1 MRAANNCVSRVHRG
15 TGEDARSS
23 IVSALLVIVM
33 LCTGVNSQEPSS
45 TEYTFRSRTEL
56 VLVNVTVRDKNGN
69 PVRDLKRE
77 DFTLL
82 EDNKPQ
88 QVLSFDL
95 ENTDAVLST
104 AATEAALLRPAQ
116 PAKTD
121 TTSALASRPLK
132 DRRLII
138 LFFDLS
144 SMQPDE
150 IDQATTAAQNYV
162 DKQMVPADLVS
173 VVSLGS
179 TLSVNQ
185 DFTSNRTLLKTAL
198 QSFSAGE
205 GAGFEEGSTGTIEG
219 TSETGGAFT
228 SDDTEYN
235 IFNTDRRLQALRS
248 IADKLGS
255 IDEKKSLIYFSSGMD
270 RTGIE
275 NQSQLRSATNAAV
288 RANMAIYTMD
298 IRGLQALVPGG
309 EAQNASMRGT
319 SPYSGKSVAS
329 AFDSNATTQET
340 LVTLAGDTGGR
351 AFLDS
356 NDFGR
361 VFTGVQQDTSVY
373 YLLGYHS
380 SNAARDGRFRR
391 ITVRVNR
398 PGLKLDFR
406 RGYYAPADFQ
416 HSTRDDRE
424 RQLDEELASELPTT
438 DLPVYL
444 SAAYFRI
451 ADRRFYVPVSVVV
464 PGSQIP
470 FTHNNDQ
477 DRATLDVLGIVTDPD
492 KRPVGQIRDTV
503 KVALN
508 TSQLVQ
514 RKNVQYNSGFVLPPG
529 AYHLKFVVREN
540 QSGRLG
546 SFETD
551 ITVPDLKS
559 VPVKMSSIVLANQL
573 QQASNHKTENPMVR
587 DGSEVIPSVTHVF
600 SSGQHLYFYYEVYD
614 PARAAAPANA
624 QANDR
629 NRQAIHLLT
638 NVAFFRGNTKAYE
651 TPLVESNQ
659 LNTPDRKAAVFQL
672 DVPLT
677 QLKPGFYTC
686 QVNVIDDAAGQFRFP
701 RLALLVRE

>member
-1 MRAANNCVSRVHRG
+1 MQAHFHCERKVHRG
-15 TGEDARSS
+15 TGEDARRS
-23 IVSALLVIVM
+23 IVALVLVTVM
-33 LCTGVNSQEPSS
+33 LCTGVVSQESS
-45 TEYTFRSRTEL
+45 QEYTFRSRSEL

-77 DFTLL
+77 DFTVL

-88 QVLSFDL
+88 QVISFDL

-116 PAKTD
+116 PKSND
-121 TTSALASRPLK
+121 VSSALATRPLK

-150 IDQATTAAQNYV
+150 IDQATAAAQNYV

-173 VVSLGS
+173 VVSLAS

-185 DFTSNRTLLKTAL
+185 DFTSDRALLKKAL
-198 QSFSAGE
+198 QAFSLGE
-205 GAGFEEGSTGTIEG
+205 GAGFEEGSTGTTEG
-219 TSETGGAFT
+219 TSETGGSFT
-228 SDDTEYN
+228 VDDTEYN

-248 IADKLGS
+248 IADKLVT

-288 RANMAIYTMD
+288 RANMAIYTLD

-356 NDFGR
+356 NDFGK
-361 VFTGVQQDTSVY
+361 VFTGVQQDSSLY

-380 SNAARDGRFRR
+380 TNPARDGGFRR

-398 PGLKLDFR
+398 PGVKIDFR

-424 RQLDEELASELPTT
+424 RQLDEELASDLPTT

-451 ADRRFYVPVSVVV
+451 ADRKFYVPVSVVV

-470 FTHNNDQ
+470 FTHDNDQ
-477 DRATLDVLGIVTDPD
+477 DRATLDVLGIVTDPE
-492 KRPVGQIRDTV
+492 KHPVGEIRDTV
-503 KVALN
+503 KMALN
-508 TSQLVQ
+508 VSQLVR

-529 AYHLKFVVREN
+529 TYHLKFVVREN

-551 ITVPDLKS
+551 ITVPDLKT

-573 QQASNHKTENPMVR
+573 QPAGKHKTENPLVR
-587 DGSEVIPSVTHVF
+587 DGSELIPSVTHVF
-600 SSGQHLYFYYEVYD
+600 SGGQHLYFYYEVYD
-614 PARAAAPANA
+614 PAHGATNA
-624 QANDR
+624 GAQGNDR
-629 NRQAIHLLT
+629 NAPIRLLT

-651 TPLVESNQ
+651 TPLIESSQ
-659 LNTPDRKAAVFQL
+659 LNAPDRKAAVFQL

-701 RLALLVRE
+701 RLALLVRQ